1 MRGVDV
7 SAALETVGDGV
18 VLIRV
23 RGSLDGWDGTAG
35 MADALAAAATGAGR
49 LTVVDLS
56 GVGFADSTAL
66 HALLDGLRE
75 HESAGRRL
83 VLAGPLGVNVRRL
96 FEVTG
101 TSDAFRFAADVETA
115 IAG

>member
-1 MRGVDV
+1 MSTV
-7 SAALETVGDGV
+7 LETVGDGV

-23 RGSLDGWDGTAG
+23 RGSLDGWDGTAELTE
-35 MADALAAAATGAGR
+35 ALAAAANGGGR

-56 GVGFADSTAL
+56 GVEFADSTAL
-66 HALLDGLRE
+66 HALLDGRRE
-75 HESAGRRL
+75 HDDAGKRL
-83 VLAGPLGVNVRRL
+83 VAAGPLSVNVRRL

-101 TSDAFRFAADVETA
+101 TLDAFRFTADVETA

>member
-1 MRGVDV
+1 MSTV
-7 SAALETVGDGV
+7 LETVGDGV

-35 MADALAAAATGAGR
+35 LTEALAAAATGGGR

-56 GVGFADSTAL
+56 GVEFADSTAL

-75 HESAGRRL
+75 HDGAGARL
-83 VLAGPLGVNVRRL
+83 VVAGPLSVNVRRL

-101 TSDAFRFAADVETA
+101 TLDAFRFAADVETA